1 MDNWIEPPPPKRQRG
16 CLRGCLFIFLFLFV
30 VVAAILF
37 ISYRS
42 VTSAK
47 LPAVTPE
54 PQVAEEARA
63 RWDQFQ
69 QTTSGETAAAPIPES
84 TPGAEATP
92 STTTSSS
99 RVEFSANDINQ
110 LIAANKKA
118 SGKAFVTIDNNVL
131 HAQVAVPLKKL
142 KFGDRQLIISGDVH
156 ASPDRDPHKLSIT
169 NLTMG
174 GVDFPE
180 SVLNSML
187 RGRSFASYVDEYAQK
202 YQVTGF
208 AIDNNQVVLEGN
220 PQNRSY

>member
-1 MDNWIEPPPPKRQRG
+1 MDNWIEPPPAKRQRG
-16 CLRGCLFIFLFLFV
+16 CFRGCLFIALFLLA

-47 LPAVTPE
+47 LPTVQAD

-69 QTTSGETAAAPIPES
+69 QVTSADAAAPTPES
-84 TPGAEATP
+84 SPGTVATP
-92 STTTSSS
+92 VPAGSSA

-118 SGKAFVTIDNNVL
+118 SGKAFVTIENNVL
-131 HAQVAVPLKKL
+131 HAQVGVPLKKL
-142 KFGDRQLIISGDVH
+142 KFGDRQLIISGEVH
-156 ASPDRDPHKLSIT
+156 PSPDRDPHKISIQKLS
-169 NLTMG
+169 LG

-187 RGRSFASYVDEYAQK
+187 RGRSMTSYVDEYAQK

-208 AIDNNQVVLEGN
+208 AIENNQVVLEGT
-220 PQNRSY
+220 PQSR

>member
-16 CLRGCLFIFLFLFV
+16 CFRGCLFIFLFLLI

-42 VTSAK
+42 VTSGK
-47 LPAVTPE
+47 LPAVQPD
-54 PQVAEEARA
+54 PQVAEEARG

-69 QTTSGETAAAPIPES
+69 QSTSGETSSAAPSSGS
-84 TPGAEATP
+84 TSGAEAAP

-99 RVEFSANDINQ
+99 RVAFSANDLNQ
-110 LIAANKKA
+110 MIAANKKA
-118 SGKAFVTIDNNVL
+118 SGKAFVSIDNNVL
-131 HAQVAVPLKKL
+131 HAQVALPLKKL

-156 ASPDRDPHKLSIT
+156 ASADRDPRKLSIT
-169 NLTMG
+169 NLSLG
-174 GVDFPE
+174 GVEFPE

-187 RGRSFASYVDEYAQK
+187 RGRSMISYVDEYAQK

-208 AIDNNQVVLEGN
+208 AIENNQVVLEGT
-220 PQNRSY
+220 PQSGQ

>member
-16 CLRGCLFIFLFLFV
+16 CFRGCLFIFLFLFL

-42 VTSAK
+42 VTWAK
-47 LPAVTPE
+47 LPTVQPE

-69 QTTSGETAAAPIPES
+69 HTTSADTTAPTTQS
-84 TPGAEATP
+84 TPGAEVTP
-92 STTTSSS
+92 STTTSSAQ
-99 RVEFSANDINQ
+99 VEFSANDINQ

-118 SGKAFVTIDNNVL
+118 SGKAFVTIDKNVL
-131 HAQVAVPLKKL
+131 HAQVAIPLKKL

-169 NLTMG
+169 NLSLG

-187 RGRSFASYVDEYAQK
+187 RGRSMTSYVDEYAQK

-208 AIDNNQVVLEGN
+208 TIENNQVVLEGT
-220 PQNRSY
+220 PQAGQ